1 MLRYT
6 YLFALIAI
14 TFTACGSNNAPA
26 PDSIPDQT
34 PLFNLP
40 SSLLFSYDQL
50 DPMAGACTKND
61 KRRHIWKGNKK
72 FLEAWD
78 DCGSGSLG
86 SADGTA
92 DCLKEE
98 FPTLSKGCAQCFG
111 NVVGCARVNCFWSC
125 TFGSDAACEACS
137 KKECFPDLYRC
148 GGIRERD
155 VP

>member
-1 MLRYT
+1 MFRYT
-6 YLFALIAI
+6 YMLGLMAIA
-14 TFTACGSNNAPA
+14 FTSCGNNGASEGLPSA
-26 PDSIPDQT
+26 E
-34 PLFNLP
+34 PLFHLP
-40 SSLLFSYDQL
+40 SSLQYSYDTL
-50 DPMAGACTKND
+50 DPLGGQCTRND

-72 FLEAWD
+72 FLDAWD

-92 DCLKEE
+92 ECLKEE

-125 TFGSDAACEACS
+125 TFGSDASCEACS

>member
-1 MLRYT
+1 MFRCSH
-6 YLFALIAI
+6 LFVVAALL
-14 TFTACGSNNAPA
+14 FTSCGNRGQEELILTAEP
-26 PDSIPDQT
+26 Q
-34 PLFNLP
+34 FNLP
-40 SSLLFSYDQL
+40 QSMLFSYDQI
-50 DPMAGACTKND
+50 DPMAGACTQND
-61 KRRHIWKGNKK
+61 KRRHIWKGNRK
-72 FLEAWD
+72 FLDAWD

-92 DCLKEE
+92 KCLKKE

-148 GGIRERD
+148 GGILERN